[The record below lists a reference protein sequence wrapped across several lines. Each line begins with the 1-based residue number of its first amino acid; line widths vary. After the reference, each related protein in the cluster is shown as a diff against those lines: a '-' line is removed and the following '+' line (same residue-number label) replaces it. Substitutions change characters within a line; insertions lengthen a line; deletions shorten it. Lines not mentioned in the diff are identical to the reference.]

1 MKISFSFS
9 LLFPPPIQLR
19 SSLSISLALSFFF
32 LLLFILALP
41 ICHFKK
47 YPSRGIQTNHTLTM
61 PLVLGAYISPT
72 RPHGTLTESNNT
84 LGSQPCAWEDQWGG
98 MGWDRGVTSN
108 AFTQLTTEL
117 ERVIKTMV
125 LSFSHPHCVLCCW
138 VQRCSSGMESHAP
151 GSLEIQQEFVGP
163 DKVSVREKER

>member
-1 MKISFSFS
+1 MEKYTHVESCYIEPLHIHTSKSIFQTLTLFPDIAAASYFPEKHRQCEAREISVIGYIYIYIRYERKIIRFLRTIEKVGVMKISFSFS

-84 LGSQPCAWEDQWGG
+84 LGSQPCA
-98 MGWDRGVTSN
+98 
-108 AFTQLTTEL
+108 
-117 ERVIKTMV
+117 
-125 LSFSHPHCVLCCW
+125 
-138 VQRCSSGMESHAP
+138 
-151 GSLEIQQEFVGP
+151 
-163 DKVSVREKER
+163 